1 MLIFFFTSLSSNVI
15 HRICFGHVKIMILI
29 LLKAWWAVRLL
40 TWSKSTRIRSTSPF
54 SPSPPP
60 SNVLT
65 SLQKGYTPLHVA
77 CLYNNVKIAKIL
89 INNGA
94 DVNATNV
101 CSIPYST
108 LTITQHSCST
118 HAARTT
124 HALYTILYCPYPSLP
139 LHTSHV
145 TQDGTAIVHSAVW
158 HNLYKITALLIR
170 SGAKIN
176 VTDKVRKGR
185 GGEREERREGR
196 EGEGR

>member
-1 MLIFFFTSLSSNVI
+1 MSSKAVDLKQVHKNQVYLSLISL
-15 HRICFGHVKIMILI
+15 
-29 LLKAWWAVRLL
+29 
-40 TWSKSTRIRSTSPF
+40 T
-54 SPSPPP
+54 PSFKY
-60 SNVLT
+60 VLT
-65 SLQKGYTPLHVA
+65 SLQKGYTLLHVA

-108 LTITQHSCST
+108 LTITQHSCSTHAAPTQHPRSTHAAPTQHPRST

-196 EGEGR
+196 EGREGEGR